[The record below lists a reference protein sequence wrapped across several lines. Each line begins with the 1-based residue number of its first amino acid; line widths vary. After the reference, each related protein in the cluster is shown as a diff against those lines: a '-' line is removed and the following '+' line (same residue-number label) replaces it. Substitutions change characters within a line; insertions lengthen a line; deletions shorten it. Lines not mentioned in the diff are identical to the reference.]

1 MTKHALEHTKVP
13 VQHFDS
19 GGNVSA
25 QNIGA
30 AAGAGAAGIPGALA
44 GGLAGNTG
52 ALGNGGG
59 LSFGDQG
66 LTGGISDFLGLT
78 DKFNAGSANI
88 QAGTNQDQLNNAY
101 TGAQTGLAT
110 QNNLTNT
117 LQPGVGQAASNQA
130 ALAGQLANQA
140 NGVGPNVA
148 RAQLNQTTGQNAAA
162 QAALMA
168 GQRGTSANPGLIARQ
183 AAQQGANLQQQAVG
197 QGATLEAQQQI
208 AAQNNLANLSNNQI
222 NQGQTAASNQNS
234 AQQGEQN
241 VLQNA
246 NTAAN
251 NAAVNMQSNIN
262 NTNAQ
267 TAIANQNSNNGLFGS
282 LSSAAGGLAGLF
294 ADGGEVPLNDPGQM
308 TVPDASKKSGP
319 DLSSLAS
326 VAMVAAANGGEI
338 PQAHLAM
345 LAGGGQLAPTSVQTA
360 SSMPQSFVAN
370 WLGGG
375 PSMVDLKD
383 PGGQSQ
389 IQSTAKPV
397 DFAGMMPAQT
407 PKTKG
412 SAGVLPGAGYV
423 DADNKP
429 AGTWNVS
436 ASNQDYPD
444 TIAAAKGGK
453 MQLPPQAKNIGGKLK
468 PGGKVP
474 GKPAVKGA
482 VNSYKND
489 DIAARL
495 SPGEIVLPRE
505 VTQSK
510 NAPAMA
516 AAFVRKIQAKKGLK

>member
-1 MTKHALEHTKVP
+1 MP

-19 GGNVSA
+19 GGAVNVD
-25 QNIGA
+25 QNGVKA
-30 AAGAGAAGIPGALA
+30 LGAGAFGPAGVA
-44 GGLAGNTG
+44 GVGSAQSGL
-52 ALGNGGG
+52 LGPGGG

-101 TGAQTGLAT
+101 TGAQTGLNT

-130 ALAGQLANQA
+130 ALAGQLSNQA

-222 NQGQTAASNQNS
+222 NQGQSAASNQNT
-234 AQQGEQN
+234 ALQGEQT

-267 TAIANQNSNNGLFGS
+267 TAIANQNSNNGVFDS

-308 TVPDASKKSGP
+308 TVPSAPKKSGP

-338 PQAHLAM
+338 PRAHLAM

-375 PSMVDLKD
+375 PSTGELKD
-383 PGGQSQ
+383 PGSLAQTQSD
-389 IQSTAKPV
+389 IEPV
-397 DFAGMMPAQT
+397 DFAGMMPEK
-407 PKTKG
+407 KTAEK
-412 SAGVLPGAGYV
+412 AE
-423 DADNKP
+423 
-429 AGTWNVS
+429 
-436 ASNQDYPD
+436 
-444 TIAAAKGGK
+444 AKGGRI
-453 MQLPPQAKNIGGKLK
+453 QLPPQAKNIGGKLK

-474 GKPAVKGA
+474 GKPTVKGA

-489 DIAARL
+489 DVAARL